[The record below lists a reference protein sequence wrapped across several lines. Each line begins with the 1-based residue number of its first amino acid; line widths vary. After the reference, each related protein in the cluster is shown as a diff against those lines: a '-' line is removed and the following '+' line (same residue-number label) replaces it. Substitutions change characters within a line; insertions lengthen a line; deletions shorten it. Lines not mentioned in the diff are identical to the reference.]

1 MTVVASV
8 SFLNQLYTSLCS
20 NSVPGYTDTN
30 VQTYCK
36 QFLND
41 PGNSTK
47 YNTMVGAIN
56 AWLASTTI
64 PQAAVGL
71 PASSVPAYTQIPGLR
86 VFVLDANGATT
97 YDSLVL
103 GNNIY
108 TNINVPRADFLTT
121 GKYMINEN
129 LGSRSYVMG
138 AALSQTGVFS
148 QTKYSNTA
156 NKKLLYLAIRQGLSS
171 AEPSGF
177 IIVSMDA

>member
-71 PASSVPAYTQIPGLR
+71 PASTVIPGLR

-97 YDSLVL
+97 YDSLAA

-156 NKKLLYLAIRQGLSS
+156 NRKLLYLAIRQGLSS

>member
-71 PASSVPAYTQIPGLR
+71 PASTAIPGLR

-97 YDSLVL
+97 YDSMAES
-103 GNNIY
+103 NNIY

-138 AALSQTGVFS
+138 AALSQTGVFI

-171 AEPSGF
+171 AEPTGF